1 MVNKERSPAMHH
13 RTKSLLLLF
22 IIAALIGTGYFFI
35 AKGREVGGGVT
46 IRVLDSSTPS
56 DWEIASKLTGRDL
69 LADEGVHVDKISL
82 AQGSGGTISIQSLL
96 ANNIDYASSAWPAWI
111 NAIAGGGKIKAVT
124 TGMTTSKNYP
134 GNGLVVLQNS
144 AIRSVKELSG
154 KKIAVN
160 VLGASA
166 DYEIRQYLRQNG
178 LSIDHVELVVVPSS
192 QIEQVLR
199 SGQVDVAAWTM
210 GGGLEYEI
218 AMRQGGLRELPG
230 TKRYDIR
237 GQTITMGSGFREEF
251 INKHPAAVSHF
262 VSVVEKSKRI
272 IWDEFQKNPERVKKA
287 YAAISEA
294 KGGNSHL
301 ASYFRPTFSPD
312 YPFPTD
318 KDIQWWIDILT
329 SEGKLK
335 RGQIS
340 PSAVYTNDYNPY
352 FTK

>member
-1 MVNKERSPAMHH
+1 MVNKERSQDMHH
-13 RTKSLLLLF
+13 RTKFLLLLF
-22 IIAALIGTGYFFI
+22 IIAALTGTGYFFF
-35 AKGREVGGGVT
+35 AKGKEVSWPVT

-69 LADEGVHVDKISL
+69 LADEGVKLDKISL

-96 ANNIDYASSAWPAWI
+96 ANNVDYASSAWPAWI
-111 NAIAGGGKIKAVT
+111 NAIASGGKIKAVT

-144 AIRSVKELSG
+144 TIRSVKELAG

-178 LSIDHVELVVVPSS
+178 LSIDLVELVVVPSA

-218 AMRQGGLRELPG
+218 AMHQGGLRELPG
-230 TKRYDIR
+230 TRRYDIR
-237 GQTITMGSGFREEF
+237 GQTITMGSGFREDF
-251 INKHPAAVSHF
+251 INKHPDTVSHF

-272 IWDEFQKNPERVKKA
+272 IWDEFQKDPERVKKA

-301 ASYFRPTFSPD
+301 ANYYRPTFSPD

-340 PSAVYTNDYNPY
+340 PSAVYTNNYNPY